1 VALPTPVAGLVIRYA
16 YLWRDDARRGQ
27 EDGSK
32 DRPCVIVLSVQNRD
46 GQTIVT
52 VAPIT
57 HSPPRD
63 RDSAVEIPAKAKVRL
78 GLDDAR
84 SWIIATDLN
93 RFNWPGVDLR
103 PVERGRSDYVFGSI
117 PATLYAQLRDKVLA
131 LAQAGRTA
139 LTSRS
144 E

>member
-1 VALPTPVAGLVIRYA
+1 MELPTPVAGLVIRYA
-16 YLWRDDARRGQ
+16 YLWRDEARRGQ

-52 VAPIT
+52 VAPVT
-57 HSPPRD
+57 HSPPRN
-63 RDSAVEIPAKAKVRL
+63 RGQTIEIPAETKSRL
-78 GLDDAR
+78 GLDDSR
-84 SWIIATDLN
+84 SWIVATDLN

-103 PVERGRSDYVFGSI
+103 PIERGRTDYAFGLL

-139 LTSRS
+139 LTLRN